1 MKIPNFLLFWIFWR
15 WIQLLGVPFIESFL
29 VQCAMNADSR
39 YLVREERKIIAQ
51 QEKEN
56 SNGNLQYILQK

>member
-1 MKIPNFLLFWIFWR
+1 M
-15 WIQLLGVPFIESFL
+15 ESFL